1 MDLILGS
8 LFCSIYLYVCF
19 FFLISAVLFWLL
31 YLCSIVWNRKAYLL
45 LCSFPLECFSN
56 SESFMFLEKI
66 RIICSSSVKN
76 VIGVW
81 IGIELNLWIA
91 LCSMVILTM
100 LILSIHEQGIF
111 LSICVIFSFF
121 HQCPILFQV

>member
-1 MDLILGS
+1 
-8 LFCSIYLYVCF
+8 
-19 FFLISAVLFWLL
+19 
-31 YLCSIVWNRKAYLL
+31 
-45 LCSFPLECFSN
+45 
-56 SESFMFLEKI
+56 MFLEKI